1 MLYSACSKLYD
12 CVWWGVLESGVQSMI
27 SLENLVV
34 LLRAGNYSK
43 VPRIMD

>member
-12 CVWWGVLESGVQSMI
+12 CVWWGVLGRAVQSMI

-34 LLRAGNYSK
+34 LLRAGKYSK
-43 VPRIMD
+43 VTRIVG